1 MVQSLT
7 EWLARIERAHPANIA
22 LGLERVAA
30 VARRM
35 GLEHG
40 EVTVIT
46 VGGTNG
52 KGSCVAVLERLLLA
66 RGVRVGAYTSPH
78 LVRYNERVRVDGREV
93 SDQALC
99 AAFGAVEA
107 ARGATPLTFF
117 EFGTL
122 AALEIFRRERC
133 EWLLL
138 EVGLGGRLDAV
149 NIVDPDVAVVT
160 SIAVDHTDWLGA
172 DRRSI
177 ALEKA
182 GIFRPARPVVCGDR
196 DPPSTLPASA
206 SVLGAPWY
214 ALGVDF
220 DAREQDGRW
229 CWQGC
234 TADGM
239 RIRREVTPPP
249 ALLGDNV
256 ACALQALALVDALPD
271 AALVQVTLPQ
281 ITLAGRL
288 QRRRLGKGECVLD
301 VAHNPAGVACLVRR
315 LADAPA
321 RGCTRILFGAMR
333 DKDAGAMLATLAP
346 LADAWVFP
354 ALSEPRAL
362 TAAEVLAALGAAQR
376 SRPVECV
383 PGIAHALVR
392 AERTMVPGDRLV
404 VCGSF
409 HLVGPALEWL
419 DAHA

>member
-1 MVQSLT
+1 MQSLT
-7 EWLARIERAHPANIA
+7 GWLARIERAHPANIA

-40 EVTVIT
+40 KVTVIT

-66 RGVRVGAYTSPH
+66 RGARVGAYTSPH

-122 AALEIFRRERC
+122 AALEIFQRERC

-182 GIFRPARPVVCGDR
+182 GIFRAARPVVCGDR
-196 DPPSTLPASA
+196 DPPSTLRASA
-206 SVLGAPWY
+206 SVLGASWY

-220 DAREQDGRW
+220 DAREQDGCWR
-229 CWQGC
+229 WQGC
-234 TADGM
+234 TADGTRM
-239 RIRREVTPPP
+239 QRDVTPPP

-271 AALVQVTLPQ
+271 AALVQASLPQ

-288 QRRRLGKGECVLD
+288 QRRRLGNGECVLD
-301 VAHNPAGVACLVRR
+301 VAHNPAGVACLVRW
-315 LADAPA
+315 LTDVPVH
-321 RGCTRILFGAMR
+321 GITRILFGAMR
-333 DKDAGAMLATLAP
+333 DKDAAAMLATLAP
-346 LADAWVFP
+346 LADAWIFP
-354 ALSEPRAL
+354 ALPEPRAL
-362 TAAEVLAALGAAQR
+362 TAAEALAALGAAQR
-376 SRPVECV
+376 NTPVECV
-383 PGIAHALVR
+383 PGIADALVR
-392 AERTMVPGDRLV
+392 AERTMAPGDRLV

-409 HLVGPALEWL
+409 HVVGPALEWL
-419 DAHA
+419 DAHE